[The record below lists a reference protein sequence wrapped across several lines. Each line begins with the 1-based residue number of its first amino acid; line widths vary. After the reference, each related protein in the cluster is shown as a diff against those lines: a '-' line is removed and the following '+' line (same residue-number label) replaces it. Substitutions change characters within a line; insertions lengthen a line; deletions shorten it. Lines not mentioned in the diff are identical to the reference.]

1 MVKVYPCHKA
11 VVHYDQKNGGVTITV
26 LIINSISVDSLHSKS
41 SDVALLYPF
50 SV

>member
-11 VVHYDQKNGGVTITV
+11 VVHYGQKNGGVTITV
-26 LIINSISVDSLHSKS
+26 LIINSISEDSLHSKS
-41 SDVALLYPF
+41 SDVALLYHF